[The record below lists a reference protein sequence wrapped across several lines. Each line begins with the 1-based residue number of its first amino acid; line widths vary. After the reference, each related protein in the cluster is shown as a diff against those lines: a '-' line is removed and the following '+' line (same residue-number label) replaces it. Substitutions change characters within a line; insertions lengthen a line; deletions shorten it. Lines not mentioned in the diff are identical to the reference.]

1 MSSVICT
8 SWGNALLTPYFGTG
22 ITVYVALFSAAPGL
36 GASISNEI
44 AGGAYARQATTFSAP
59 SSKTSSNNA
68 ILSFPNM
75 PACTIT
81 HIGLCTTLTGSTLFT
96 YADIPGAPVTVPS
109 SAEVRYEVGDYA
121 VSF

>member
-1 MSSVICT
+1 MSSIICT
-8 SWGNALLTPYFGTG
+8 AWGNSLLSTYFSPSVTL
-22 ITVYVALFSAAPGL
+22 YVALFSASPGL
-36 GASISNEI
+36 GASIANEI
-44 AGGAYARQATTFSAP
+44 AGGSYARQATTFSTP
-59 SSKTSSNNA
+59 SSKTSSNNS

-75 PACTIT
+75 PACSIT

-96 YADIPGAPVTVPS
+96 FADIPGAPVSVPN